1 MRGAR
6 RIPARTRTACAG
18 TRDAVQ
24 QRMAS
29 ESSRSESRPESRPEP
44 SGPPGLREHLARLY
58 PGATIVA
65 IEPLGPDAGATAG
78 RKNGDAS
85 TTKAAGYGLPVRIEL
100 RDGDATRQLVWRVAS
115 ANEFGHDRRADRA
128 AVMVQAFEDFARIPQ
143 HVQAVD
149 LGVIRGGELVSTRDA
164 TEHYLITSYAPGT
177 IYAHDLRRIAA
188 ERIATPRDVDRV
200 DALARYLAALHTP
213 IAPPGTR
220 YRRAIRDLV
229 GSGEGIF
236 GIVDGY
242 PADVPGA
249 PADRLAAIEAR
260 CAEWRWRLRGHDARL
275 TRTHGDFHPFNIVFD
290 GDVPTLLDASRGGC
304 GDPADDV
311 TALAINFVLFALD
324 APGAWRHGLGVL
336 WRHLWPRYLAERPD
350 GELLEVA
357 PPFLAW
363 RALVVANPVF
373 YPRMSGAARDKLLGF
388 AEDVLDEHAL
398 DPAWAEELFR

>member
-1 MRGAR
+1 MA
-6 RIPARTRTACAG
+6 TA
-18 TRDAVQ
+18 
-24 QRMAS
+24 
-29 ESSRSESRPESRPEP
+29 SSRLGSGPGP

-65 IEPLGPDAGATAG
+65 IEPLGPDPGATAD
-78 RKNGDAS
+78 RKSGDAS
-85 TTKAAGYGLPVRIEL
+85 TTKAAGYGLPVRVEL
-100 RDGDATRQLVWRVAS
+100 RDGAATRQLVWRVAS

-128 AVMVQAFEDFARIPQ
+128 AVMIQAFEDFARIPQ
-143 HVQAVD
+143 HVEAVD
-149 LGVIRGGELVSTRDA
+149 LGVVRGGELVSTRDA
-164 TEHYLITSYAPGT
+164 AEHYLITSYAPGT
-177 IYAHDLRRIAA
+177 IYAHDLRRIAT
-188 ERIATPRDVDRV
+188 ERSATPRDVDRV

-236 GIVDGY
+236 GIIDGY

-249 PADRLAAIEAR
+249 PADRLEAIEAR
-260 CAEWRWRLRGHDARL
+260 CAEWRWRLRGRDARL

-290 GDVPTLLDASRGGC
+290 GDAPTLLDASRGGC

-324 APGAWRHGLGVL
+324 APGAWHRGLGVL
-336 WRHLWPRYLAERPD
+336 WRQLWPRYLAARPD
-350 GELLEVA
+350 DDLLAVA

-373 YPRMSGAARDKLLGF
+373 YPGMTAAARDKLLGF

>member
-1 MRGAR
+1 MA
-6 RIPARTRTACAG
+6 TA
-18 TRDAVQ
+18 
-24 QRMAS
+24 
-29 ESSRSESRPESRPEP
+29 SSRSESGAGP
-44 SGPPGLREHLARLY
+44 SGPPGLREHLARLF
-58 PGATIVA
+58 PGARVVA

-78 RKNGDAS
+78 SGDAS
-85 TTKAAGYGLPVRIEL
+85 TKAAGYGLPVRIEL
-100 RDGDATRQLVWRVAS
+100 RDGSATRQLVWRVAS

-128 AVMVQAFEDFARIPQ
+128 AVMVQAFDDFAQIPR

-149 LGVIRGGELVSTRDA
+149 LGVIRGDELVSTRDA

-177 IYAHDLRRIAA
+177 IYAHDLRRIAGD
-188 ERIATPRDVDRV
+188 RIATPRDVDRIG
-200 DALARYLAALHTP
+200 ALARYLAALHTP

-236 GIVDGY
+236 GIIDGY

-249 PADRLAAIEAR
+249 PARRLAAIEAR
-260 CAEWRWRLRGHDARL
+260 CGEWRWRLRGRDARL

-290 GDVPTLLDASRGGC
+290 GDAPTLLDASRGGC

-324 APGAWRHGLGVL
+324 APAAWPDGLGVL
-336 WRHLWPRYLAERPD
+336 WRGLWSRYLAERPD
-350 GELLEVA
+350 DDLLAVA

-373 YPRMSGAARDKLLGF
+373 YPRMTGAARDRLLGF
-388 AEDVLDEHAL
+388 AEAVLDAHAL
-398 DPAWAEELFR
+398 DPARAEELFR